1 MSFPSPPTPH
11 KHTYINITIIIIILR
26 RDQHQNKQNTQ
37 IFKNTFEATKLFI
50 FFLSDGL
57 LVPDRAKFTNSLGLV
72 ASKTNKKQIVSK
84 MWKYKFIH
92 KPEEVKN
99 NTRCLR

>member
-1 MSFPSPPTPH
+1 MSFPSPPTPTH

-37 IFKNTFEATKLFI
+37 IFKKTFEATKLYF

-57 LVPDRAKFTNSLGLV
+57 LVPVRAKFTDSLGLV
-72 ASKTNKKQIVSK
+72 ASYKKQTNRK
-84 MWKYKFIH
+84 QD
-92 KPEEVKN
+92 VKV
-99 NTRCLR
+99 

>member
-1 MSFPSPPTPH
+1 MSFPSPHTPSH
-11 KHTYINITIIIIILR
+11 KHTYINITIIIIIILR

-37 IFKNTFEATKLFI
+37 IFKKTFEATKLYF

-57 LVPDRAKFTNSLGLV
+57 LVPERAKFTDSLGLV
-72 ASKTNKKQIVSK
+72 ASYKKQIVSK

-92 KPEEVKN
+92 KPEVKN